1 MKKLIINL
9 ITYLFIILV
18 SFIII
23 LSTLGIE
30 TKKFNKIISKEM
42 AQRNNIYLDLNVIK
56 YKLDIQ
62 ALSLFLETKNPA
74 INYNKISIPVKNIK
88 VYVDFLSLVKSNL
101 KIRKADVI
109 LDELNIT
116 QLNELTPLI
125 KPSNFKTLLNNK
137 IQDGKLICE
146 IEIFLNE
153 EGSFKN
159 FIAKGNVKNLKAEVI
174 NGFILT
180 ETNFSFFADKT
191 DILIKNIFGSLEG
204 IKISDGDVKLN
215 LEKEINIISSFNSK
229 IDLNKKNDN
238 KYLKFLKNFN
248 LDNEIKDLKADLKN
262 NFSIKLDE
270 TYKIKDYNLNSS
282 GSLYKGKLNLSEPF
296 KNDFINEEIKEIYFS
311 DFQTQIIFDPR
322 NIIVNGNGKYS
333 FDNLNFFKINLT
345 NILKSGDQ
353 NLKLDFEYKNS
364 LELNLINYKK
374 SKDSVAKIF
383 LDLKKNRNNIKINK
397 LYFNEGNNSIKID
410 DLSFKKNKFLSF
422 KKIEVT
428 TKHNNFF
435 ISNDKKI
442 SIKGSKFDATNLP
455 KLLKNQKKEK
465 GLKELNGEI
474 EIDLKKIKV
483 PMSEKIEN
491 FKLIGKISEGKFEKI
506 SSKGDFGGGNYLD
519 MSLKKDKKV
528 KKIFRNL
535 FRFNQAFT
543 DRI

>member
-1 MKKLIINL
+1 
-9 ITYLFIILV
+9 
-18 SFIII
+18 
-23 LSTLGIE
+23 
-30 TKKFNKIISKEM
+30 M

-270 TYKIKDYNLNSS
+270 TYKIKDYNLNTS

-311 DFQTQIIFDPR
+311 DFQT
-322 NIIVNGNGKYS
+322 S
-333 FDNLNFFKINLT
+333 
-345 NILKSGDQ
+345 
-353 NLKLDFEYKNS
+353 
-364 LELNLINYKK
+364 
-374 SKDSVAKIF
+374 
-383 LDLKKNRNNIKINK
+383 
-397 LYFNEGNNSIKID
+397 
-410 DLSFKKNKFLSF
+410 
-422 KKIEVT
+422 
-428 TKHNNFF
+428 NNF
-435 ISNDKKI
+435 
-442 SIKGSKFDATNLP
+442 
-455 KLLKNQKKEK
+455 
-465 GLKELNGEI
+465 
-474 EIDLKKIKV
+474 
-483 PMSEKIEN
+483 
-491 FKLIGKISEGKFEKI
+491 
-506 SSKGDFGGGNYLD
+506 
-519 MSLKKDKKV
+519 
-528 KKIFRNL
+528 
-535 FRFNQAFT
+535 
-543 DRI
+543 

>member
-229 IDLNKKNDN
+229 IDLNKKM
-238 KYLKFLKNFN
+238 
-248 LDNEIKDLKADLKN
+248 I
-262 NFSIKLDE
+262 
-270 TYKIKDYNLNSS
+270 
-282 GSLYKGKLNLSEPF
+282 
-296 KNDFINEEIKEIYFS
+296 INI
-311 DFQTQIIFDPR
+311 
-322 NIIVNGNGKYS
+322 
-333 FDNLNFFKINLT
+333 
-345 NILKSGDQ
+345 
-353 NLKLDFEYKNS
+353 
-364 LELNLINYKK
+364 
-374 SKDSVAKIF
+374 
-383 LDLKKNRNNIKINK
+383 
-397 LYFNEGNNSIKID
+397 
-410 DLSFKKNKFLSF
+410 
-422 KKIEVT
+422 
-428 TKHNNFF
+428 
-435 ISNDKKI
+435 
-442 SIKGSKFDATNLP
+442 
-455 KLLKNQKKEK
+455 
-465 GLKELNGEI
+465 
-474 EIDLKKIKV
+474 
-483 PMSEKIEN
+483 
-491 FKLIGKISEGKFEKI
+491 
-506 SSKGDFGGGNYLD
+506 
-519 MSLKKDKKV
+519 
-528 KKIFRNL
+528 
-535 FRFNQAFT
+535 
-543 DRI
+543 

>member
-215 LEKEINIISSFNSK
+215 LKRK
-229 IDLNKKNDN
+229 
-238 KYLKFLKNFN
+238 
-248 LDNEIKDLKADLKN
+248 
-262 NFSIKLDE
+262 
-270 TYKIKDYNLNSS
+270 
-282 GSLYKGKLNLSEPF
+282 
-296 KNDFINEEIKEIYFS
+296 
-311 DFQTQIIFDPR
+311 
-322 NIIVNGNGKYS
+322 
-333 FDNLNFFKINLT
+333 
-345 NILKSGDQ
+345 
-353 NLKLDFEYKNS
+353 
-364 LELNLINYKK
+364 
-374 SKDSVAKIF
+374 
-383 LDLKKNRNNIKINK
+383 
-397 LYFNEGNNSIKID
+397 
-410 DLSFKKNKFLSF
+410 
-422 KKIEVT
+422 
-428 TKHNNFF
+428 
-435 ISNDKKI
+435 
-442 SIKGSKFDATNLP
+442 
-455 KLLKNQKKEK
+455 
-465 GLKELNGEI
+465 
-474 EIDLKKIKV
+474 
-483 PMSEKIEN
+483 
-491 FKLIGKISEGKFEKI
+491 
-506 SSKGDFGGGNYLD
+506 
-519 MSLKKDKKV
+519 
-528 KKIFRNL
+528 
-535 FRFNQAFT
+535 
-543 DRI
+543 

>member
-270 TYKIKDYNLNSS
+270 TYKIKDYNLNTS

-311 DFQTQIIFDPR
+311 DFQIQTIFDPR

-345 NILKSGDQ
+345 NILKSGEQ

-383 LDLKKNRNNIKINK
+383 
-397 LYFNEGNNSIKID
+397 
-410 DLSFKKNKFLSF
+410 
-422 KKIEVT
+422 
-428 TKHNNFF
+428 
-435 ISNDKKI
+435 
-442 SIKGSKFDATNLP
+442 
-455 KLLKNQKKEK
+455 
-465 GLKELNGEI
+465 
-474 EIDLKKIKV
+474 
-483 PMSEKIEN
+483 
-491 FKLIGKISEGKFEKI
+491 
-506 SSKGDFGGGNYLD
+506 
-519 MSLKKDKKV
+519 
-528 KKIFRNL
+528 
-535 FRFNQAFT
+535 
-543 DRI
+543 